1 MNFSKL
7 LRFFG
12 VIRCKTIATADN
24 LDERG
29 RTCCAPS
36 HFEEAVMAQVVSDPL
51 PAETCSVEAA
61 ARRLG
66 LSRSAAYA
74 LARQDALPVPV
85 LRLGRKLV
93 IPVRSLD
100 RILGVVD
107 PVAQDNASI
116 APAESTPRAP
126 ASSAA

>member
-1 MNFSKL
+1 
-7 LRFFG
+7 
-12 VIRCKTIATADN
+12 
-24 LDERG
+24 
-29 RTCCAPS
+29 
-36 HFEEAVMAQVVSDPL
+36 MAQVVSDRL
-51 PAETCSVEAA
+51 PAETCSVEDA

-100 RILGVVD
+100 RVLGV
-107 PVAQDNASI
+107 
-116 APAESTPRAP
+116 APHNGGTPSAELTPTSGP
-126 ASSAA
+126 A